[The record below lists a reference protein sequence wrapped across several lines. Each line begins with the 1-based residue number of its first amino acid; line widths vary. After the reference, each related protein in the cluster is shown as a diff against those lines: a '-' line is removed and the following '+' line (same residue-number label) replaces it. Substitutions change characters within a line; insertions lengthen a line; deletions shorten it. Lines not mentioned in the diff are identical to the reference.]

1 MYAYLDDDALDV
13 LDECAG
19 GVGGLHGRRAPD
31 PSPPHILPS
40 HASGS
45 PRCCRRRW
53 CGGPTPNN
61 NRGGALCG
69 VPGREN
75 SAGGGALGFI
85 KKGRVASPHPPPSRA
100 THVARSAARR
110 LAPWIVCGAQGP
122 WRPATARGARP
133 AEGIEASSH
142 HV

>member
-1 MYAYLDDDALDV
+1 MRDQTDRILHPRIPVSKNPSAARQEQSDLASAAFPTRRDDDKKKREKQQKMYVCMYAYLDDDAPDV

-75 SAGGGALGFI
+75 SAGGG
-85 KKGRVASPHPPPSRA
+85 
-100 THVARSAARR
+100 RSA
-110 LAPWIVCGAQGP
+110 L
-122 WRPATARGARP
+122 
-133 AEGIEASSH
+133 
-142 HV
+142 